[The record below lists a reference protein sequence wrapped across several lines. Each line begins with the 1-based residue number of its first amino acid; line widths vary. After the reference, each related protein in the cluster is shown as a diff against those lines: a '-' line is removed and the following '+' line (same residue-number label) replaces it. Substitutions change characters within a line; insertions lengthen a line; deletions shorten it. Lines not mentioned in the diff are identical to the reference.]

1 MHWLFQVHFFCPS
14 QLLFCRKHG
23 FSCFFILFWTEK
35 CWNPWM
41 VFWISLGSN
50 CCYYFWCQAWEMKWW
65 GGIRGVRKTKPWLC
79 KGTGLRQG
87 WAGLDETL
95 AQRRCLVRWSLG
107 SESPWCLSPGLGKSC
122 FIHIIPL
129 SPRYMLLVSV
139 SHNGFNKDNLANVLS
154 RVLFLLGFSNG
165 LVSASQPVTG
175 YQIKQAKVFA

>member
-1 MHWLFQVHFFCPS
+1 MDSPVSL
-14 QLLFCRKHG
+14 
-23 FSCFFILFWTEK
+23 SCFGLKNVETLGWCSESHLAQTAVIISDVKPER
-35 CWNPWM
+35 WNGEG
-41 VFWISLGSN
+41 VSGELGRQN
-50 CCYYFWCQAWEMKWW
+50 HGCV
-65 GGIRGVRKTKPWLC
+65 RG
-79 KGTGLRQG
+79 QG

-122 FIHIIPL
+122 FIYIIPL

-139 SHNGFNKDNLANVLS
+139 SRNGFNKDNLANVLS

-165 LVSASQPVTG
+165 LVSTSQPVTG